1 MRAVIMAGGKGTR
14 IASVRSDIPKP
25 MIPVCGKPILEHQIN
40 CLKKNGFNDII
51 LVIGHLGKVI
61 RDYFGDG
68 SSFGVRISYFDET
81 EPLGT
86 AGALFKLNL
95 SEDFLLLCGDIIFDM
110 DLIRFLTF
118 HKDRDALATL
128 VAHPNN
134 HPYDSSVLVTENLS
148 PKEKGGL
155 PLETGK
161 VVAWLTKEDERSY
174 YRNLVNAGIELIS
187 PKLLEETKKRYVDK
201 NLSMPQKLD
210 LDRDILKPAIGNGEI
225 FAYRTTEYIKDMG
238 TPDRL
243 EEVETDIKS
252 GKVASRNLTE
262 MQKAIFL
269 DRDGTINKK
278 NGFITKTNQ
287 FELIDGAA
295 NAIKKINESN
305 YLAVVVTNQPVIA
318 RGDCDFSDLD
328 LIHQKLETEL
338 GKYGAYLDAIYICPH
353 HTDRGFEGE
362 RLEYKCNCECRKPK
376 PGMLL
381 QAAKDLNIDLSQSY
395 MIGDSENDILA
406 GKNAECKGNLLLQ
419 ETRSLEDAVDEVL
432 EGEK

>member
-1 MRAVIMAGGKGTR
+1 MIAVIMAGGKGTR

-25 MIPVCGKPILEHQIN
+25 MIPVCGMPILEHQIN

-51 LVIGHLGKVI
+51 LVIGHLGKAI
-61 RDYFGDG
+61 CDYFGDG
-68 SSFGVRISYFDET
+68 SSFGVKISYFDET

-95 SEDFLLLCGDIIFDM
+95 SDDFLLLCGDIIFDM
-110 DLIRFLTF
+110 DLNRFMAF
-118 HKDRDALATL
+118 HKERGAFASL
-128 VAHPNN
+128 VSHPNN
-134 HPYDSSVLVTENLS
+134 HPYDSSVLVTETLP

-155 PLETGK
+155 PIETGK

-187 PKLLEETKKRYVDK
+187 PKLLEETKKRYSDK

-252 GKVASRNLTE
+252 GKVASRNLAE
-262 MQKAIFL
+262 KQKAIFL

-278 NGFITKTNQ
+278 NGFITKTEQ
-287 FELIDGAA
+287 FELIDGVA
-295 NAIKKINESN
+295 NAIKRINESN

-338 GKYGAYLDAIYICPH
+338 GKSGAYLDAIYICPH
-353 HTDRGFEGE
+353 HTDKGFEGE
-362 RLEYKCNCECRKPK
+362 RPEYKCNCECRKPK

-381 QAAKDLNIDLSQSY
+381 QAAKDLNIDLSKSY

-406 GKNAECKGNLLLQ
+406 GKNAGCKKSILLNKEMNLKKAIGLIP
-419 ETRSLEDAVDEVL
+419 LE
-432 EGEK
+432 